1 MQDITSGIHGSM
13 PAFGALFKGD
23 KLSDLAQYVL
33 SLSHQ
38 SGVNE
43 EAANRGKASF
53 ATCAGC
59 HGATGAGN
67 QMIGAP
73 NLTDQVW
80 DFVDVPGA
88 KSYGDKLKLVE
99 GVIDHGLQHQMP
111 KFGDRLSPEQIRLLA
126 VYVRQSA
133 APDS

>member
-1 MQDITSGIHGSM
+1 M
-13 PAFGALFKGD
+13 PAFGALFKGE
-23 KLSDLAQYVL
+23 KLTDLAQYVL

-38 SGVNE
+38 QGVNE

-67 QMIGAP
+67 PMIGAP

-88 KSYGDKLKLVE
+88 KNYDEKLKLVE

-126 VYVRQSA
+126 VYVRQLGGT
-133 APDS
+133 